1 MNPRGRAAAGH
12 LKEGP
17 LTGAVPRE
25 RGVVVVAL
33 RIARMMEIQVIIGH
47 SQTSIFMNAICL
59 VPFVFRFFFSVSIV
73 VSRLSRHVTLALACL
88 SRCSVP
94 ALVAGIDSVHV

>member
-1 MNPRGRAAAGH
+1 MNPRVRAAAGH

-33 RIARMMEIQVIIGH
+33 RIARMMKIQVII
-47 SQTSIFMNAICL
+47 
-59 VPFVFRFFFSVSIV
+59 VKVVFS
-73 VSRLSRHVTLALACL
+73 
-88 SRCSVP
+88 
-94 ALVAGIDSVHV
+94 

>member
-17 LTGAVPRE
+17 LTGAAPRE

-33 RIARMMEIQVIIGH
+33 RIARMMEIQVII
-47 SQTSIFMNAICL
+47 
-59 VPFVFRFFFSVSIV
+59 VKVVFS
-73 VSRLSRHVTLALACL
+73 
-88 SRCSVP
+88 
-94 ALVAGIDSVHV
+94 

>member
-1 MNPRGRAAAGH
+1 MNPRGCAAAGH

-33 RIARMMEIQVIIGH
+33 RIARMMEIQVII
-47 SQTSIFMNAICL
+47 
-59 VPFVFRFFFSVSIV
+59 VKVVFS
-73 VSRLSRHVTLALACL
+73 
-88 SRCSVP
+88 
-94 ALVAGIDSVHV
+94 

>member
-1 MNPRGRAAAGH
+1 M
-12 LKEGP
+12 KEGP
-17 LTGAVPRE
+17 LTDAVPRE

-33 RIARMMEIQVIIGH
+33 RIARMMEIQVIIVKVVFSCTQFIWFH
-47 SQTSIFMNAICL
+47 SF
-59 VPFVFRFFFSVSIV
+59 FVFFFSVSIV